1 MSTVEVGNKF
11 ENRMYEWLST
21 EIESDRFYFKKE
33 LCRIYKKKGYYSND
47 RKKDIIFDIAIEV
60 FMPNADHFSHLVLIE
75 CKNYN
80 HSVPVDDVEE
90 FFQKTQQISGANLKA
105 IVASTNSFQ
114 SGTVNFARSKGVG
127 LCRYYDP
134 SKLEFVLHRSPS
146 GIVNSDLAFN
156 ENSSAYRAIRLE
168 EFRSIYFDF
177 YGYINDINTASSLSF
192 FEKIILKGLDAS
204 QKEKVRKY
212 RNTGKNDAS
221 VVPYVEIS
229 DIEKRAFGLLESIEY
244 ESGAVAETDLSEFIS
259 AKYKFSVGCDVEIG
273 NEGLGSIDFQNRR
286 ICVDDKECGSKERIR
301 FTLAHEF
308 GHLVLDHYKYMSGEI
323 LREYNLSDDAGA
335 GIGIADFKRLEWQAN
350 QFASLLL
357 MPTKSFLNDFVAALE
372 MFEIP
377 NIGFGALY
385 LDGQPCNQDNFY
397 RVSSLL
403 KNRYQVS
410 QQAIKIRLKSLGLLK
425 ERSGAWGA

>member
-11 ENRMYEWLST
+11 EDRMYEWLST

-80 HSVPVDDVEE
+80 HPVPVDDVEE

-114 SGTVNFARSKGVG
+114 SGAVNFARSKGVG

-146 GIVNSDLAFN
+146 GIVNSDLAFK

-168 EFRSIYFDF
+168 EFASVYFDF
-177 YGYINDINTASSLSF
+177 YGYIDDINTASSLSF
-192 FEKIILKGLDAS
+192 FENIILKGLDAS
-204 QKEKVRKY
+204 QRGNIKKY
-212 RNTGKNDAS
+212 RNTGKTDTS
-221 VVPYVEIS
+221 VVPYIEIS
-229 DIEKRAFGLLESIEY
+229 DIETMVFGLLESIEY
-244 ESGAVAETDLSEFIS
+244 ESGAVEEAALSEFIS
-259 AKYKFSVGCDVEIG
+259 EKYNFSVGRDVEIE
-273 NEGLGSIDFQNRR
+273 NEGLGSIDFQHRR
-286 ICVDDKECGSKERIR
+286 ICVNDKECGSRERIR

-308 GHLVLDHYKYMSGEI
+308 GHLVLDHYKYMSGEGH
-323 LREYNLSDDAGA
+323 LPR
-335 GIGIADFKRLEWQAN
+335 
-350 QFASLLL
+350 
-357 MPTKSFLNDFVAALE
+357 
-372 MFEIP
+372 
-377 NIGFGALY
+377 
-385 LDGQPCNQDNFY
+385 
-397 RVSSLL
+397 
-403 KNRYQVS
+403 
-410 QQAIKIRLKSLGLLK
+410 
-425 ERSGAWGA
+425 

>member
-11 ENRMYEWLST
+11 EDRMYEWLST
-21 EIESDRFYFKKE
+21 EIESDRFYFKKD
-33 LCRIYKKKGYYSND
+33 LCRIYKKKGYYSKD
-47 RKKDIIFDIAIEV
+47 RQKDIIFDIAVEV
-60 FMPNADHFSHLVLIE
+60 FMPNAHHFSHLVLIE
-75 CKNYN
+75 CKKYN
-80 HSVPVDDVEE
+80 HPVPVDDIEE

-114 SGTVNFARSKGVG
+114 SGAVNFARSKGIG

-134 SKLEFVLHRSPS
+134 SKLEFILHRSPS
-146 GIVNSDLAFN
+146 GIVKSDLALK

-168 EFRSIYFDF
+168 EFRSVYFDF
-177 YGYINDINTASSLSF
+177 YGYIDDINTASSFAF
-192 FEKIILKGLDAS
+192 FENVILKGLDADK
-204 QKEKVRKY
+204 KEAAKKH
-212 RNTGKNDAS
+212 RNTIKVDAS
-221 VVPYVEIS
+221 VVPYVEIVE
-229 DIEKRAFGLLESIEY
+229 IESKAFSLLESIGY
-244 ESGAVAETDLSEFIS
+244 DSGVVSETDLSEAINT
-259 AKYKFSVGCDVEIG
+259 KYKFDVARDVIIG
-273 NEGLGSIDFQNRR
+273 NEGLGSIDFQSRR
-286 ICVDDKECGSKERIR
+286 ICIDDNECGSKERIR

-308 GHLVLDHYKYMSGEI
+308 GHLVLDHCDYMSAEI
-323 LREYNLSDDAGA
+323 LREYNLSEDAGID
-335 GIGIADFKRLEWQAN
+335 IGVSDFKRLEWQAN

-357 MPTKSFLNDFVAALE
+357 MPTMSFLNDFAAALE

-385 LDGQPCNQDNFY
+385 LDEQPCNQDNFY

-425 ERSGAWGA
+425 ERAGVWGA